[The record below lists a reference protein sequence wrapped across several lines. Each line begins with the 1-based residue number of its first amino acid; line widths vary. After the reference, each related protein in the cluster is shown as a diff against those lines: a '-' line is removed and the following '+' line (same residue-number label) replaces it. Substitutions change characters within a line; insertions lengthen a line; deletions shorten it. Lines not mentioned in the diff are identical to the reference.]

1 MKVLSEILK
10 DLKVKKV
17 HGDEGKIITG
27 ITADSRDVKPGYL
40 FIAVRG
46 TKSDGHEFIGKAV
59 EAGAAAVICE
69 ELPGES
75 GEKQSV
81 ITGKGAGFSGQK
93 DQGGISSGSTP
104 AGVTIVVVADSA
116 AATGMA
122 ASAFYDHPSRKL
134 RLTGVTGTNGKTT
147 IATLLYNMFDALGY
161 KCGLLST
168 VCNYVFRTRR
178 DATHTT
184 PDPVKLNALLA
195 EMVEQGCEYAFMEV
209 SSHAVDQKRIAGLH
223 FAGGIFT
230 NLTHDHLDYHL
241 TFDNYLAAK
250 KKFFDGLT
258 PEAFSLVNAD
268 DRNGS
273 VMVQN
278 CRASKQTFSMRGMAD
293 FRCSIIE
300 QGFEGMLLK
309 INGTEVW
316 THFIGDF
323 NASNLLAVYGGAIL
337 LGARR
342 EEVLRILS
350 TLRPVDGRMEVIR
363 SAGGITG
370 IVDYAHTPDAVENV
384 IEAINR
390 LRQGAGK
397 LIVIVGA
404 GGDRDRTKRPVMAR
418 IAAAGADRLILT
430 SDNPRSEDPDSI
442 IDEMQAGLSPDAVP
456 RMIRI
461 TGRADAIRAA
471 VMLATPGDI
480 ILVAGKGHETYQEV
494 KGVRHHFD
502 DREELRKA
510 FKMS

>member
-1 MKVLSEILK
+1 MKELKHILK
-10 DLKVKKV
+10 ELSVTYIY
-17 HGDEGKIITG
+17 GDEAKLITG
-27 ITADSRDVKPGYL
+27 VTADSREVKAGSL

-46 TKSDGHEFIGKAV
+46 TKSDGHAFIGKAV

-69 ELPGES
+69 QLPDALHE
-75 GEKQSV
+75 
-81 ITGKGAGFSGQK
+81 
-93 DQGGISSGSTP
+93 
-104 AGVTIVVVADSA
+104 GVTMIIVDDTA

-122 ASAFYDHPSRKL
+122 ASAFYDYPSRKL

-178 DATHTT
+178 DASHTT
-184 PDPVKLNALLA
+184 PDPVRLNALLA
-195 EMVEQGCEYAFMEV
+195 EMVDQGCEYAFMEV
-209 SSHAVDQKRIAGLH
+209 SSHAVEQKRIAGLH

-230 NLTHDHLDYHL
+230 NLTHDHLDYHK

-258 PEAFSLVNAD
+258 PEAFSLVNND

-278 CRASKQTFSMRGMAD
+278 CRASKHTFSMRGMAD
-293 FRCSIIE
+293 FRCNIIE

-309 INGTEVW
+309 VNGTEVW
-316 THFIGDF
+316 THFIGDY

-337 LGARR
+337 LGANK
-342 EEVLRILS
+342 EEVLSVLS
-350 TLRPVDGRMEVIR
+350 NLRPVDGRMEVIR
-363 SAGGITG
+363 SDNGITG

-397 LIVIVGA
+397 LIVVVGA
-404 GGDRDRTKRPVMAR
+404 GGDRDQTKRPVMAR

-442 IDEMQAGLSPDAVP
+442 IDDMQAGLTPDVVP
-456 RMIRI
+456 KMIRI

-480 ILVAGKGHETYQEV
+480 VLVAGKGHETYQEV

>member
-1 MKVLSEILK
+1 MMKELKHILK
-10 DLKVKKV
+10 ELSVTQIY
-17 HGDEGKIITG
+17 GDQAKLITAV
-27 ITADSRDVKPGYL
+27 TADSREVKAGSL

-46 TKSDGHEFIGKAV
+46 TKCDGHAFISQAV

-69 ELPGES
+69 QLPEALH
-75 GEKQSV
+75 E
-81 ITGKGAGFSGQK
+81 
-93 DQGGISSGSTP
+93 
-104 AGVTIVVVADSA
+104 GVTMIVVDDSA

-122 ASAFYDHPSRKL
+122 ASAFYDHPSRRL
-134 RLTGVTGTNGKTT
+134 RLTGITGTNGKTT
-147 IATLLYNMFDALGY
+147 IATLLYKMFDALGY

-168 VCNYVFRTRR
+168 VCNYVFRTRCE
-178 DATHTT
+178 ATHTT
-184 PDPVKLNALLA
+184 PDPVRLNALLA
-195 EMVEQGCEYAFMEV
+195 EMVDKGCEYVFMEV
-209 SSHAVDQKRIAGLH
+209 SSHAVEQKRIAGLH

-230 NLTHDHLDYHL
+230 NLTHDHLDYHG

-258 PEAFSLVNAD
+258 PEAFALVNND

-273 VMVQN
+273 VMIQN
-278 CRASKQTFSMRGMAD
+278 CRASKHTFSMRGMAD
-293 FRCSIIE
+293 FRCNIIE
-300 QGFEGMLLK
+300 QGFGGMLLK

-316 THFIGDF
+316 TRFIGDY
-323 NASNLLAVYGGAIL
+323 NASNLLAVFGGAIL
-337 LGARR
+337 LGADK
-342 EEVLRILS
+342 EEVLPVLS
-350 TLRPVDGRMEVIR
+350 SLRPVDGRMEVIR
-363 SAGGITG
+363 SDMGVIG

-390 LRQGAGK
+390 LRQGAGR
-397 LIVIVGA
+397 LIVVVGA

-430 SDNPRSEDPDSI
+430 SDNPRSEDPDTI
-442 IDEMQAGLSPDAVP
+442 IDEMQAGLAPDAVSK
-456 RMIRI
+456 MIRI

-480 ILVAGKGHETYQEV
+480 VLVAGKGHETYQEI